1 MNPIQNTEDKYI
13 PMDVFILNK
22 AKINPYDC
30 HCSIDEAKD
39 KQLAGWER
47 AEGYREELEAIYYGD
62 ISGTDTR
69 IISEGD
75 DFNLSISREF
85 AQQWKPANQGSLTEK
100 PLNTPLGMAVPFG
113 LLAEQIIQT
122 GCISLPLTEGG
133 QHEYARQ
140 SRLVE
145 LIQNLA
151 DDKGLSKRNLSSQTI
166 NRHIKNARDR
176 VKENY

>member
-1 MNPIQNTEDKYI
+1 MKPIQNTENKYI

-62 ISGTDTR
+62 TSGTDTR

-75 DFNLSISREF
+75 DFNLSISRKF
-85 AQQWKPANQGSLTEK
+85 AQQWRPVNQKSLPEE
-100 PLNTPLGMAVPFG
+100 PLNTPSGMAVPFG
-113 LLAEQIIQT
+113 LLAEQIIKT
-122 GCISLPLTEGG
+122 GCISLPPIEDG
-133 QHEYARQ
+133 QHKDAMQ

-151 DDKGLSKRNLSSQTI
+151 EDKELSNRNLSFQTI
-166 NRHIKNARDR
+166 HRHIKNARDR
-176 VKENY
+176 VKENC